1 MPTTTEFAPGTPCWV
16 DLSTSDLDAARGFY
30 GTVLGWNDFE
40 VAPAEAGYYTMAL
53 VDGQRVAGMMTA
65 SDDERAM
72 AVPPHWNTYV
82 CTTSADDS
90 AERARE
96 LGGAVVAGPFDV
108 LDVGRMAV
116 VLDREGAAISV
127 WEPRAHPGF
136 GLLRQPGAFTWVQL
150 GSRDPEQA
158 KAFYTELFGWKP
170 EVHTEPMPYTEW
182 KVNGTPVAGMLEIT
196 PDMGP
201 MPVSWQVFFE
211 VSDPDGA
218 VDQAKQAGGAVYV
231 EPMDVPAGRFG
242 TLGDPQGAVFSVM
255 KSGPLMTQG

>member
-1 MPTTTEFAPGTPCWV
+1 MPLGRPVVRPPAARTGAGPTAWVRRSRTAGPASRFPPSGWISPPSCFVRKEHFMPTTTEFAPGTPCWV

-90 AERARE
+90 AERAQE
-96 LGGAVVAGPFDV
+96 LGGTVVAGPFDV

-136 GLLRQPGAFTWVQL
+136 GLLRQ
-150 GSRDPEQA
+150 
-158 KAFYTELFGWKP
+158 
-170 EVHTEPMPYTEW
+170 
-182 KVNGTPVAGMLEIT
+182 
-196 PDMGP
+196 
-201 MPVSWQVFFE
+201 
-211 VSDPDGA
+211 
-218 VDQAKQAGGAVYV
+218 
-231 EPMDVPAGRFG
+231 
-242 TLGDPQGAVFSVM
+242 
-255 KSGPLMTQG
+255 